1 MRAKKA
7 LFYGLAIL
15 LGGCV
20 PIISLQPLF
29 TRDTLIF
36 DEQLL
41 GTWVE
46 NPSDVRSAWVFTR
59 LDSDGADTLPRALK
73 DSSDKVYHLSLTDP
87 EGRKGS
93 FFVCLVRLQNNVFM
107 DVFPDVLPSG
117 LDDPEEAELFYN
129 AFFLVRAHMFA
140 KVNLSG
146 NRMSIWLT
154 DDDKMKELLEGR
166 PSPIAFESV
175 EDRPVLTASTKDL
188 QAFVSKYADDD
199 RVFANEIILE
209 RRPQ

>member
-1 MRAKKA
+1 MKTKKF
-7 LFYGLAIL
+7 LFYGFAIL

-20 PIISLQPLF
+20 PVLSLQPLF
-29 TRDTLIF
+29 TKDTLIF

-46 NPSDVRSAWVFTR
+46 NPSDTRSAWVFTR
-59 LDSDGADTLPRALK
+59 LGPTGAETLPSALK
-73 DSSDKVYHLSLTDP
+73 GSSDKVYHLSLTDP

-93 FFVCLVRLQNNVFM
+93 FFVCLVQLENNVFM

-117 LDDPEEAELFYN
+117 LDDPEKAELFYN

-154 DDDKMKELLEGR
+154 DDDGMKELLEER
-166 PSPIAFESV
+166 PSPLAFESV
-175 EDRPVLTASTKDL
+175 EDRPILTASTKDL
-188 QAFVSKYADDD
+188 QAFVSEYADDD

>member
-7 LFYGLAIL
+7 LFYGLAVI

-20 PIISLQPLF
+20 PVISLQPLF
-29 TRDTLIF
+29 TQDTLIF
-36 DEQLL
+36 DAQLL

-59 LDSDGADTLPRALK
+59 LGTDGAATLPDALRN
-73 DSSDKVYHLSLTDP
+73 SAEKVYHLSLTDP

-93 FFVCLVRLQNNVFM
+93 FFVCLVKLENNVFM
-107 DVFPDVLPSG
+107 DIFPDVLPSG
-117 LDDPEEAELFYN
+117 ADDPDKVELFYN
-129 AFFLVRAHMFA
+129 AFFFLRAHTFV

-146 NRMSIWLT
+146 NRMSMWLT
-154 DDDKMKELLEGR
+154 NDDKISTLLESR

-175 EDRPVLTASTKDL
+175 DDRPILTASTKDL
-188 QAFVSKYADDD
+188 QAFVSKHADDD
-199 RVFANEIILE
+199 RVFADEIILE
-209 RRPQ
+209 RRP

>member
-20 PIISLQPLF
+20 PVISLQPLF
-29 TRDTLIF
+29 TRDTLVF

-46 NPSDVRSAWVFTR
+46 NPSETRGAWVFTR
-59 LDSDGADTLPRALK
+59 LGPDGADTLPDALK
-73 DSSDKVYHLSLTDP
+73 ESAEKVYHLSLTDP

-93 FFVCLVRLQNNVFM
+93 FFVCLVKLENNVFM
-107 DVFPDVLPSG
+107 DIFPDVLPSG
-117 LDDPEEAELFYN
+117 ADDPEKAELFYN
-129 AFFLVRAHMFA
+129 AFFFVRVHTFV

-154 DDDKMKELLEGR
+154 NDDKLNDLLESR

-175 EDRPVLTASTKDL
+175 EDRPILTASTKDL
-188 QAFVSKYADDD
+188 QAFVSRYANDD
-199 RVFANEIILE
+199 RVFADEIILE
-209 RRPQ
+209 RRP

>member
-1 MRAKKA
+1 MRTKKA

-20 PIISLQPLF
+20 PVVSLQPLF
-29 TRDTLIF
+29 TKNTLIF

-46 NPSDVRSAWVFTR
+46 NPSDTRSAWVFTR
-59 LDSDGADTLPRALK
+59 LDSNGADTLPRALN
-73 DSSDKVYHLSLTDP
+73 DSADKVYHLSLTDP

-93 FFVCLVRLQNNVFM
+93 FCVCLVRLGNNVFM

-117 LDDPEEAELFYN
+117 LDDPEKAELFYN

-140 KVNLSG
+140 KVSLSG

-175 EDRPVLTASTKDL
+175 EDRPILTASTKDL
-188 QAFVSKYADDD
+188 QAFVSKYANDD

-209 RRPQ
+209 RRP